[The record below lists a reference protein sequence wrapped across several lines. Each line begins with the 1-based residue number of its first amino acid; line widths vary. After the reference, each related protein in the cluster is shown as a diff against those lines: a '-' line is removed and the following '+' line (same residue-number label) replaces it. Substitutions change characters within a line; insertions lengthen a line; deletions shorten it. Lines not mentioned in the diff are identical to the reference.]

1 MTATRILTALAQHRA
16 RCTTDAWGR
25 LVVRTP
31 RPLPVW
37 LDALLQL
44 HWADVAAVVAE
55 QQCKSY

>member
-1 MTATRILTALAQHRA
+1 VTTTQILAALAQRGA
-16 RCTTDAWGR
+16 RCSIDVWGR
-25 LVVRTP
+25 LVVQTP

-55 QQCKSY
+55 QQRKSY